1 MEVFV
6 KNVIKSAETELKYD
20 IEVHVYTW
28 VAFTKG
34 VKTHQI
40 YGYTKWGIE
49 IFAVIKK
56 IYNLFARGGGLITE
70 YS

>member
-1 MEVFV
+1 MLK
-6 KNVIKSAETELKYD
+6 KNAETEFKYD

-34 VKTHQI
+34 VKIHQI
-40 YGYTKWGIE
+40 CGYTKWGIE
-49 IFAVIKK
+49 MFAVIKK
-56 IYNLFARGGGLITE
+56 IYNLFAGGWGGGGLITE